1 MFCMCGAF
9 IRFLMS
15 LNVTQYY
22 TFTGPKTSV
31 VVGNVQIDFVLISHT
46 RTILALVYATPSVF
60 QL

>member
-1 MFCMCGAF
+1 MCGAF

-22 TFTGPKTSV
+22 TSTGPKTS

>member
-1 MFCMCGAF
+1 
-9 IRFLMS
+9 MS

-22 TFTGPKTSV
+22 TSTGPKTSV